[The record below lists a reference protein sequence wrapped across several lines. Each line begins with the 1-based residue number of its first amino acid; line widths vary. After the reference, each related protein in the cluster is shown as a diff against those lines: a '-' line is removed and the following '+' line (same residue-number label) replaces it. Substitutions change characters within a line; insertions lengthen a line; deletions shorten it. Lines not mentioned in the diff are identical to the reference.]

1 MKIFKMILR
10 VSALLLLVSQTAF
23 AEEVGQVPEVQ
34 QFGDWGR
41 QCNTTPA
48 GDKLCFIFQHF
59 HNEDTK
65 QRLMSVRV
73 FYPKAK
79 KQPAMSVTLP
89 LGILLPAGAAMMM
102 NDVELV
108 KMAYLAC
115 TQEGCVTAPTL
126 LMDDVVTAL
135 QKGVEVSVR
144 VAALNQQ
151 VIGLPVSL
159 MGFTKAVKS
168 ITP

>member
-1 MKIFKMILR
+1 MKIFKAILR
-10 VSALLLLVSQTAF
+10 TTAFLLLVSQPAF
-23 AEEVGQVPEVQ
+23 AEEESKAPEVE

-48 GDKLCFIFQHF
+48 GDELCFIFQNF
-59 HNEDTK
+59 HKEDTK

-73 FYPKAK
+73 FSPKDQ
-79 KQPAMSVTLP
+79 KQPAMAVTLP
-89 LGILLPAGAAMMM
+89 LGIFLPAGASMMM

-108 KMAYLAC
+108 KMAYLVC
-115 TQEGCVTAPTL
+115 TQEGCVTVPTL
-126 LMDDVVTAL
+126 LADDVVTAL
-135 QKGVEVSVR
+135 KKGVEVSVR
-144 VAALNQQ
+144 FAALNKQ

-159 MGFTKAVKS
+159 MGFTKAMKS